1 MMRFRIRDHHD
12 SDVLAG
18 ATLGER
24 HLARLLQTLPADV
37 LGTATVVI
45 DFDGVAGATGSY
57 LKALL
62 VRGLRGRQVSL
73 DPKVPM
79 PDAPRWELF
88 VARLSDD
95 VAVDLDCVMAEAG
108 LVCLEALDWD
118 AARVRKARCRGKL
131 DPAIEAAFKLLLSV
145 RAATAAEL
153 AEAGRRTGSTGRRDD
168 RIGTTAWHYR
178 LGELLKLGLAR
189 RSKAE
194 RSWVYEPAAM
204 EVIDG

>member
-1 MMRFRIRDHHD
+1 MVTFRIRDHYD
-12 SDVLAG
+12 GDVLAG
-18 ATLGER
+18 ATLGEL
-24 HLARLLQTLPADV
+24 HLARLLQMLPSDV
-37 LGTATVVI
+37 LGTTTVVI
-45 DFDGVAGATGSY
+45 DFDGIVGATGSY

-62 VRGLRGRQVSL
+62 VRGLRARQVAL
-73 DPKVPM
+73 DPKLPM
-79 PDAPRWELF
+79 PDAPRCELF
-88 VARLSDD
+88 VANLADD
-95 VAVDLDCVMAEAG
+95 VAVDLDCVLAEAN
-108 LVCLEALDWD
+108 LVCLQALDWD

-131 DPAIEAAFKLLLSV
+131 DPAIDAAFKLLLRV
-145 RAATAAEL
+145 RAATAADL
-153 AEAGRRTGSTGRRDD
+153 AEVGRGTA